1 VLFLNRIT
9 DTVEIK
15 AHPLVMKFLSKSRVG
30 EYVSDEA
37 QSNNLVRIIKLTQE
51 GRSINPFDGYFHILS
66 NAELEF
72 IYTMLKL
79 TPDAVLDCVI
89 KKYNNKLCIHINGDK
104 ILYNLN
110 NKSLLIDFEITKKY
124 SATDTKKKNPKYI
137 FSCITQYNY
146 TIEEL
151 KRTCEEKIVSSS
163 KFPMTYINN
172 YSEVVANAY
181 QSTYIHGAVGSRK
194 SSLRMDLDIKDIL
207 LSVPNS
213 RILMVS
219 DTITMT
225 DKTFIDMQNLVS
237 SIRLDTSI
245 VVHYTDKENVM
256 DLTTRILIVC
266 YDSLM
271 KFNKYRPT
279 HLVLDEFKNITKRF
293 TIINGAK
300 RYVDGVCTDYTNED
314 RNDHIKHF
322 FSLFRCSGSVK
333 LYDADC
339 DDYLLN
345 YLEQNTYT
353 PFHIYSLINYT
364 QTNNNIIVMSEEHAI
379 SEISELINNDKRISI
394 SIAWKKSAYKLHS
407 YLSKDP
413 RLANKRIVVI
423 TADGAFDNTLGA
435 DQNQVQLK
443 KDLIIDPTL
452 WGRYDAILYTPT
464 ITTGISYNEIG
475 TFYKHYAFIGCGSD
489 GTQQAQMMF
498 RVRDVETKTIAV
510 ISIGDRLK
518 TLVSNVRGA
527 LCDESHSDS
536 YNKYNKSNING
547 NNDVISL
554 THIDTVITSQLDY
567 NRGYTN
573 GYNIGSSKTSYFK
586 YWNNIDG
593 LIKQDSELKL
603 LYLVLRSCYRW
614 GARNITFEFYKTHIP
629 RKYNIVEIIQ
639 DSLSYNDYKQDTFI
653 NASYVKVD
661 FSDEIVN
668 DGSQLFND
676 IQKSTI
682 LMRLGYSTVAYL
694 QQKDAIHIYFQLQS
708 FDFDKMIRAYSKARQ
723 INLYLECKN
732 VIYDIFLHSICDKD
746 TDYVKKLM
754 TCHTAD
760 APNAFIR
767 KITGLYIAFKI
778 LDIFEMTQDELVDMI
793 LNTGSFAYRKD
804 HFFAKI
810 QQFIESPR
818 IKNAYSV
825 ICKLGQ
831 RDRSKTP
838 YGKLTAILNFAFNQV
853 GMEIKLNREKRNNSD
868 DDYINLSSI
877 ESYRFQKSRD
887 YTELMNSNEYEDD
900 LSLLS
905 IKPKILLAGTSE
917 LKMLLK
923 MAQMWVCSDESER
936 INISILVVYA
946 NINKNSHL
954 IGLSD
959 FNICN
964 TLDDVEED
972 KYIVQDIEEEE
983 YIVEYVEEEEIEE
996 FIPLA
1001 IATPLDFMNVVSHRF
1016 DAGLTSSIKKISVM
1030 GLDSTTR
1037 DIVRSIL
1044 FDIID
1049 AI

>member
-1 VLFLNRIT
+1 MTTELFRLVKGEYEKYPFEEGVINCRIERNSLRYMKTKSNDFFKDNNHYYEVMPTGHKRKFCIDLDGLKTPNGGKEVLCITYDEIVAFANEFLVFMRIKYELQELIKYRIQVSINAGKIPDNFKSVHIIFNLACQTHIEMAQVFKEFVKNKSRFTENIDISLYGRNHILRTINQSKEGDKINKARTDVMTPIGLVKVMKCKNRVIGDSIELTRLAPSMEDLVMTVNSTTPFIVIPIRQDIREIEIKTCIYHPLYHIDESRKLDTVMDTYKDWNTLDSWKRIRNALCSVLFLNRIT

-629 RKYNIVEIIQ
+629 RKYNIR
-639 DSLSYNDYKQDTFI
+639 FI
-653 NASYVKVD
+653 V
-661 FSDEIVN
+661 
-668 DGSQLFND
+668 L
-676 IQKSTI
+676 
-682 LMRLGYSTVAYL
+682 
-694 QQKDAIHIYFQLQS
+694 
-708 FDFDKMIRAYSKARQ
+708 
-723 INLYLECKN
+723 
-732 VIYDIFLHSICDKD
+732 
-746 TDYVKKLM
+746 
-754 TCHTAD
+754 
-760 APNAFIR
+760 
-767 KITGLYIAFKI
+767 
-778 LDIFEMTQDELVDMI
+778 
-793 LNTGSFAYRKD
+793 
-804 HFFAKI
+804 
-810 QQFIESPR
+810 
-818 IKNAYSV
+818 
-825 ICKLGQ
+825 
-831 RDRSKTP
+831 
-838 YGKLTAILNFAFNQV
+838 
-853 GMEIKLNREKRNNSD
+853 
-868 DDYINLSSI
+868 
-877 ESYRFQKSRD
+877 
-887 YTELMNSNEYEDD
+887 
-900 LSLLS
+900 
-905 IKPKILLAGTSE
+905 
-917 LKMLLK
+917 
-923 MAQMWVCSDESER
+923 
-936 INISILVVYA
+936 
-946 NINKNSHL
+946 
-954 IGLSD
+954 
-959 FNICN
+959 
-964 TLDDVEED
+964 
-972 KYIVQDIEEEE
+972 
-983 YIVEYVEEEEIEE
+983 
-996 FIPLA
+996 
-1001 IATPLDFMNVVSHRF
+1001 
-1016 DAGLTSSIKKISVM
+1016 
-1030 GLDSTTR
+1030 
-1037 DIVRSIL
+1037 
-1044 FDIID
+1044 
-1049 AI
+1049 